1 MRFWQEKILPALSGI
16 LDNILAI
23 LPNLLAALVILLIG
37 WLVAKG
43 LDNLANRLLQ
53 RIGFNRIAEKAGITG
68 FIRNA
73 GFMREPSWVV
83 GKLIFWLLMLTFLL
97 SAAETLKLTAIAL
110 TLQKLV
116 SFIPNVIAVILIVI
130 FGALFA
136 RFMGGMARGAAKEA
150 GIDFADFLGKLV
162 TNVIILI
169 MVVVAFTQLEIKSDV
184 LESTFAAILG
194 AFGLAIAL
202 TLGMGSRSIAQNIL
216 SGVYARKSFQI
227 GQQVNIRQMQGEIA
241 EIETVSTV
249 IHTAENQII
258 TLPNTMLVDE
268 IAVSTNGSLTN
279 ATDQSAKSTA

>member
-1 MRFWQEKILPALSGI
+1 
-16 LDNILAI
+16 
-23 LPNLLAALVILLIG
+23 
-37 WLVAKG
+37 
-43 LDNLANRLLQ
+43 
-53 RIGFNRIAEKAGITG
+53 
-68 FIRNA
+68 
-73 GFMREPSWVV
+73 
-83 GKLIFWLLMLTFLL
+83 
-97 SAAETLKLTAIAL
+97 
-110 TLQKLV
+110 
-116 SFIPNVIAVILIVI
+116 
-130 FGALFA
+130 
-136 RFMGGMARGAAKEA
+136 MGGMARGAAKEA